1 MTKHAITKKI
11 DHRNLNPLEP
21 VYNYP
26 GAKEVHE

>member
-1 MTKHAITKKI
+1 MTKHSITKKI

-26 GAKEVHE
+26 GTKEMS